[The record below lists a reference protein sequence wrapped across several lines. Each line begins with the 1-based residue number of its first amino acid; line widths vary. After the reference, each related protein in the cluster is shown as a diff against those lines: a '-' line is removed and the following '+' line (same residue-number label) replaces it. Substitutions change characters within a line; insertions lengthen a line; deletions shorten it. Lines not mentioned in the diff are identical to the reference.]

1 MSASKNFF
9 FLKIGIVLSLCFSNF
24 TLAESNMSE
33 VKKNCGA
40 PEIKMDSRIVRR
52 VLPNGFEIAVMKN
65 AEPPKRVSMRLLLR
79 RGSSTEKSGQEGIA
93 HFTEHMAFNGTKH
106 FPKGDMVEY
115 FQRLG
120 MAFGADTNAHTSFNE
135 TVYKIDMPDNTPKM
149 IDDGLKLLSDYAGG
163 MLFPEDEIE
172 RERGVII
179 AEKKARDN
187 ARYRGFVD
195 FFSHIFKGTPY
206 ENRMPIGLDEVIKNA
221 NRETFLDF
229 YKSNYRP
236 ENMTLVV
243 VGDIDENAV
252 MAEAKKYFENLK
264 ADENTA
270 SSLPNFSDAENADVY
285 SVFADA
291 DLNESGAGVY
301 LVAKPL
307 HKADCLEKRVLDIQM
322 AAISCAMDLRFN
334 SKKSSSNAKFI
345 SAYAY
350 FSDFENY
357 RDMFSIE
364 ASANVGKSGD
374 ALAEV
379 LNMYEGAVKNGFG
392 DWEIQKAKSD
402 ILNTLESAA
411 KSMGTKNSASVSNKL
426 VSAFSDGE
434 IPTSPELDFE
444 IAKFA
449 LKDFDAQKA
458 EELFESFRKRS
469 VLFVRASDAEKSS
482 LPRDFDAFLSSL
494 KKENNFYSPLSGAE
508 LVFDNFGKKGEIVSE
523 KNDIL
528 GIKEIAFKNGVRAN
542 LKVTDFTKDEVV
554 INVAFGAGRY
564 DIPKENPKLL
574 YALNAFILGGTKY
587 QSYDLI
593 NVAKSDKNINIVLV
607 AEDDCFMLKCR
618 TNTKH
623 LREALAL
630 VATYINAPAFSDDAL
645 NVIKKKIDETYRMLE
660 TNPDAVEALK
670 LEDWLYAQNHMFKFP
685 SKEEMQSISMREIK
699 EWLLP
704 ILKNSYM
711 EVSIA
716 GDFDEKSAEG
726 WLSDYLGSMPERA
739 QSRPDYSAFR
749 NLKFTDER
757 EKTFEVA
764 SVKDARSTAIKIWRT
779 CGRGDLKKMRAA
791 TILGAVLNDSI
802 RKNVREKE
810 GKVYSPFAYNL
821 SKQGFDSGLLF
832 AETDVAPEYN
842 GDVVS
847 LMEKSA
853 KDVSENITEDEFE
866 RAKLPVLKQIEK
878 TRRTNSYWADRA
890 MPLFQSDKLRR
901 ETAATFESGYSDVS
915 LDDVKKAASEFLK
928 GRTGYTVKII
938 PQKRD

>member
-1 MSASKNFF
+1 MSASKNFL

-33 VKKNCGA
+33 VLKNGGA
-40 PEIKMDSRIVRR
+40 PEIKMDPRIAFK
-52 VLPNGFEIAVMKN
+52 VLPNGLTIAAMKN
-65 AEPPKRVSMRLLLR
+65 AEPPNRVSMRLLVR
-79 RGSSTEKSGQEGIA
+79 RGSSVEKQGQEGIA

-135 TVYKIDMPDNTPKM
+135 TVYKIDMPDNSPEM

-172 RERGVII
+172 RERRVII

-187 ARYRGFVD
+187 ARYRSFVD

-206 ENRMPIGLDEVIKNA
+206 ENRMPIGEEEVIKNA

-236 ENMTLVV
+236 ENMALVV

-252 MAEAKKYFENLK
+252 MKEAQKYFENLK
-264 ADENTA
+264 ADEK
-270 SSLPNFSDAENADVY
+270 SVPGVPNFPDAEKTDVY

-301 LVAKPL
+301 LVSKPVY
-307 HKADCLEKRVLDIQM
+307 KSDCLEKRVFDIRM
-322 AAISCAMDLRFN
+322 AAISCVMDLRFN

-364 ASANVGKSGD
+364 ASANIGKSRD

-379 LNMYEGAVKNGFG
+379 LNMYEGALQNGFG

-411 KSMGTKNSASVSNKL
+411 KSMGTKNSAYVSNKL

-434 IPTSPELDFE
+434 IPTSPGLDFE

-449 LKDFDAQKA
+449 LEDFDAEKA
-458 EELFESFRKRS
+458 GELFENFRKRS
-469 VLFVRASDAEKSS
+469 VLFVRASDAEKSA
-482 LPRDFDAFLSSL
+482 LPSGFEGFLSSL
-494 KKENNFYSPLSGAE
+494 KKKNGFYSPLSGSE
-508 LVFDNFGKKGEIVSE
+508 LVFDNFGDKGEIVSE
-523 KNDIL
+523 KTDIL
-528 GIKEIAFKNGVRAN
+528 GIKEIVFKNGVRAN
-542 LKVTDFTKDEVV
+542 LKATDFTKDEVV
-554 INVAFGAGRY
+554 ATVAFGGGRY
-564 DIPKENPKLL
+564 DIPKDNPKLA

-593 NVAKSDKNINIVLV
+593 NVAKSDKNISIALV
-607 AEDDCFMLKCR
+607 MEDDCFMLKCR

-645 NVIKKKIDETYRMLE
+645 NVMKKKIDETYRMLE

-670 LEDWLYAQNHMFKFP
+670 LEDWLYRQNHMFKFA
-685 SKEEMQSISMREIK
+685 SREEMQSLSMREIK
-699 EWLLP
+699 EWMLP

-716 GDFDEKSAEG
+716 GDFDEKDAVN
-726 WLSDYLGSMPERA
+726 WLADYFGSMPDRA
-739 QSRPDYSAFR
+739 QSRPDYSAFK
-749 NLKFTDER
+749 NLDFASER
-757 EKTFEVA
+757 EKIFEIA
-764 SVKDARSTAIKIWRT
+764 SRKDARSTALKLWKT

-821 SKQGFDSGLLF
+821 SKQGFDSGLMF

-842 GDVVS
+842 DDVVS

-853 KDVSENITEDEFE
+853 KSVSENISQDEFE
-866 RAKLPVLKQIEK
+866 RAKLPVLKQIER
-878 TRRTNSYWADRA
+878 TRRTNSYWAERA
-890 MPLFQSDKLRR
+890 MPLFQADKLRR
-901 ETAATFESGYSDVS
+901 ETAATFESGYADVS
-915 LDDVKKAASEFLK
+915 LGEVRKAASEFLK
-928 GRTGYTVKII
+928 DKKGYTVKIV